1 MAERGARHLSHR
13 LRTVGA
19 VAWSLVGV
27 ALLLVGAIFLLVVL
41 RSIVIS
47 LLVALFLATGFLPVV
62 DGLARRR
69 VPRSAGAAAALLL
82 VIVLG
87 AGAIVLVVWGV
98 ASQGEQIS
106 QSLNAAVGELHRILT
121 SAGVN
126 GSIAESGRHSAR
138 QAENNLLAGLLPAL
152 GNLLGASVNILLGVF
167 VALFVC
173 FFLLMNGHAITAR
186 VAGRL
191 PLPGDLGQRL
201 LGRAATV
208 VRHYYG
214 GLTLI
219 GAVNAA
225 AVAIGALV
233 LRVPL
238 VGAIAVITFLG
249 TYVPYLGAA
258 VASMFAVLIAL
269 GSGGQSAALWMILVV
284 VLANVVLQN
293 LVNPVV
299 FGATLRMS
307 PPAVLLATLVGGA
320 LAGVAGLALATPV
333 TAIVIRSIEILRE
346 PHPVT
351 DTDDPAPPTGP
362 ASGGH
367 PDRAV
372 PDREGP

>member
-1 MAERGARHLSHR
+1 M
-13 LRTVGA
+13 
-19 VAWSLVGV
+19 
-27 ALLLVGAIFLLVVL
+27 ALLLAGAIFLLVVL

-47 LLVALFLATGFLPVV
+47 LLVALFLATGFLPIV

-69 VPRSAGAAAALLL
+69 VPRSAGSAATLLL
-82 VIVLG
+82 VIALG

-98 ASQGEQIS
+98 ASQGGQIS
-106 QSLNAAVGELHRILT
+106 QSLNAAVGELHRILA
-121 SAGVN
+121 SAGAN
-126 GSIAESGRHSAR
+126 GNIAESGRQSVR

-186 VAGRL
+186 VAARL
-191 PLPGDLGQRL
+191 PLPEDLGQRL

-208 VRHYYG
+208 VRRYYG
-214 GLTLI
+214 GLTLV
-219 GAVNAA
+219 GAINAA

-238 VGAIAVITFLG
+238 VGAIAVVMFLG

-258 VASMFAVLIAL
+258 IASMFAVLIAL
-269 GSGGQSAALWMILVV
+269 GSGGQSAALWMIVVV

-299 FGATLRMS
+299 FGATLQMS
-307 PPAVLLATLVGGA
+307 PPAILLATLVGGV

-333 TAIVIRSIEILRE
+333 TAIVVRSIEILRE
-346 PHPVT
+346 PHPGA
-351 DTDDPAPPTGP
+351 DTDNL
-362 ASGGH
+362 
-367 PDRAV
+367 PDR
-372 PDREGP
+372 PDPEL